1 MFEPRHPSLK
11 VVINYMAAPVRT
23 PKREETEQ
31 WIEWFK
37 ERSDDATKGG
47 NPPKGASPNA
57 DAALELP
64 TAGIRGTLQEKRV
77 AASILAF
84 GRSLGL
90 MQGDSKVWMQY
101 RVRMILPQVH
111 LRKPC
116 YDFSFL

>member
-1 MFEPRHPSLK
+1 
-11 VVINYMAAPVRT
+11 MAAPVRT

-64 TAGIRGTLQEKRV
+64 TAGIRGTLREKSSRV
-77 AASILAF
+77 HPRF
-84 GRSLGL
+84 WSLTGSNA
-90 MQGDSKVWMQY
+90 G
-101 RVRMILPQVH
+101 
-111 LRKPC
+111 
-116 YDFSFL
+116 